1 MNPNGWKEIGR
12 QMDGKKKLPMRPMCT
27 IVLGAALHS
36 LLLLVYVICY
46 AMNWIKLLLLY
57 IHAVY
62 PLQISEYCIIYIKGG

>member
-46 AMNWIKLLLLY
+46 AMNWIKLLLLLY
-57 IHAVY
+57 DCTSNSIIELY
-62 PLQISEYCIIYIKGG
+62 P